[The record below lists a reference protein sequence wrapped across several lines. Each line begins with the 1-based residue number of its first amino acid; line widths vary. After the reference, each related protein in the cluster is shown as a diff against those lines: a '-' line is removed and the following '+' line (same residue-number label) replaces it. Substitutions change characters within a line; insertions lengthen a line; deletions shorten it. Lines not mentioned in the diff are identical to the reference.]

1 MWIFAS
7 GRIQR
12 METGKKSESKKKK
25 IGECKYGL
33 QTAGKM
39 KPLWNAWN

>member
-12 METGKKSESKKKK
+12 METGKKSESNNKKKK

-39 KPLWNAWN
+39 KPL